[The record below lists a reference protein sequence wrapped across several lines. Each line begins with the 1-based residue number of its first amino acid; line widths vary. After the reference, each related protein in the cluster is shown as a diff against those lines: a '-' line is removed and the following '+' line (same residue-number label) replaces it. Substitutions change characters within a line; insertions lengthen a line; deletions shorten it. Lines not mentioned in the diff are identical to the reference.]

1 MSLRTRAR
9 TGRRWIAVALVLA
22 AVGVGGLVA
31 PRLRQPMEA
40 VFTPVADTYVSTA
53 HPDANYGTE
62 PTLRVDAT
70 PRIRSYL
77 RFRVTEVSGR
87 IVGAR
92 LRLWSPTGDLA
103 GYSVHPVPS
112 GWVEG
117 DLTSTSRPTADTPV
131 ARSGPF
137 GPGSWSSVDVARLL
151 DDSRDISFVVTTR
164 SRQTITFAS
173 REGHHRPQLVLWTRP
188 APQPSH

>member
-1 MSLRTRAR
+1 MPT
-9 TGRRWIAVALVLA
+9 T
-22 AVGVGGLVA
+22 
-31 PRLRQPMEA
+31 
-40 VFTPVADTYVSTA
+40 
-53 HPDANYGTE
+53 GTE

-77 RFRVTEVSGR
+77 RFRVPEVSGR
-87 IVGAR
+87 IVGAQ

-103 GYSVHPVPS
+103 GYSVHPVIS
-112 GWVEG
+112 EWIEG

-151 DDSRDISFVVTTR
+151 DGRQEISFVVTTR
-164 SRQTITFAS
+164 SRQTITFDS
-173 REGHHRPQLVLWTRP
+173 REGQNRPQLVLWMKP
-188 APQPSH
+188 APKHSAMPSRMVV